1 MSDKHYTVNIE
12 SIVKNLESLFEN
24 ELAEMKVVRSDE
36 HIEMCKILFSHN
48 IRYMRVFLGFL
59 SKESPYEQKEFAGLL
74 TVSTAGL
81 RRWEN
86 AEVIPNKAG
95 LKNVVTLCN
104 QLLQLPTPITAAHLL
119 YRNLVTEIPLLRLGS
134 HSAEFQ
140 NLPYKEK
147 RQFSSFMTNNMDLM
161 ISHFMERE
169 QQSRFNFQTLME
181 KVNIPIALIKIGD
194 NLPSF
199 VNQALCELVGVP
211 REKIWE
217 IPIMDF
223 LHPDDRQLVQQ
234 DIEPA
239 KRGEISEA
247 HHLIR
252 ILHSSGKFK
261 IVNSH
266 NRVIVTDGEKYSL
279 STFQDITE
287 QVDAENAIKESGER
301 YRLLFTSMFT
311 AFALHEV
318 ITDKDG
324 KPINYRFLDIN
335 PAFEKMTG
343 LKAKN
348 IVGKTVLDILPNTE
362 PYWIETFGNVALTGK
377 PDSLTEYAGE
387 FGKYYE
393 VHGYSPKKGQ
403 FAVTFMDVTERVM
416 ALNKK
421 DT

>member
-48 IRYMRVFLGFL
+48 IRYMRVFLGFI
-59 SKESPYEQKEFAGLL
+59 SKGSPYEQKEFAGLL

-95 LKNVVTLCN
+95 LKNV
-104 QLLQLPTPITAAHLL
+104 
-119 YRNLVTEIPLLRLGS
+119 
-134 HSAEFQ
+134 
-140 NLPYKEK
+140 
-147 RQFSSFMTNNMDLM
+147 
-161 ISHFMERE
+161 
-169 QQSRFNFQTLME
+169 
-181 KVNIPIALIKIGD
+181 
-194 NLPSF
+194 
-199 VNQALCELVGVP
+199 
-211 REKIWE
+211 
-217 IPIMDF
+217 
-223 LHPDDRQLVQQ
+223 
-234 DIEPA
+234 
-239 KRGEISEA
+239 
-247 HHLIR
+247 
-252 ILHSSGKFK
+252 
-261 IVNSH
+261 
-266 NRVIVTDGEKYSL
+266 
-279 STFQDITE
+279 
-287 QVDAENAIKESGER
+287 
-301 YRLLFTSMFT
+301 
-311 AFALHEV
+311 
-318 ITDKDG
+318 
-324 KPINYRFLDIN
+324 
-335 PAFEKMTG
+335 
-343 LKAKN
+343 
-348 IVGKTVLDILPNTE
+348 VGKTVLDILPNTE